1 MRLPWK
7 SSTSVDRSLEDESDV
22 DAVIARNLWKHHR
35 LLPPQSTFKHYWDLI
50 MILFVFYSSVFIP
63 MELAFMNS
71 NPAITKHI
79 AHRIFDYGVD
89 IYFLIDI
96 VVNFNTSF
104 YDEDYQI
111 VLERKKIAKLYLRT
125 WFPLDFIA
133 AFPFEVI
140 ALLLPVAEGQDG
152 IGVTGLLKLPRLL
165 RLSRLLKRL
174 DQLASANVF
183 RIVALMVSFMLIA
196 HWIACLWW
204 CELAAAA
211 ARRPPPPARPHA
223 FPHPAFPPSVT
234 GGSV

>member
-1 MRLPWK
+1 M
-7 SSTSVDRSLEDESDV
+7 SSRPTRRRGNVVSASDPSAEETEDV

-111 VLERKKIAKLYLRT
+111 VLERKKIAKLYART

-133 AFPFEVI
+133 AFPFELFAMI
-140 ALLLPVAEGQDG
+140 GFADDQQG

-204 CELAAAA
+204 CDAP
-211 ARRPPPPARPHA
+211 PPPPAAHRRPHV
-223 FPHPAFPPSVT
+223 PTHLLPPRLA
-234 GGSV
+234 GGSG

>member
-111 VLERKKIAKLYLRT
+111 VLERKKIAKRLKV
-125 WFPLDFIA
+125 LD
-133 AFPFEVI
+133 AFRESEVNNPEFMI
-140 ALLLPVAEGQDG
+140 LEVVPVQSQEW
-152 IGVTGLLKLPRLL
+152 VRCP
-165 RLSRLLKRL
+165 
-174 DQLASANVF
+174 
-183 RIVALMVSFMLIA
+183 
-196 HWIACLWW
+196 
-204 CELAAAA
+204 
-211 ARRPPPPARPHA
+211 
-223 FPHPAFPPSVT
+223 
-234 GGSV
+234 